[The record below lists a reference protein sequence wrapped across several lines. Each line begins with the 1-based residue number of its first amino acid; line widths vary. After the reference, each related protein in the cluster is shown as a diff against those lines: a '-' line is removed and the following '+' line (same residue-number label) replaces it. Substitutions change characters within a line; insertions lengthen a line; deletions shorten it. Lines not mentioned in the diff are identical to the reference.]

1 MIQNMRDSNRL
12 FLRHFGG
19 GRGRG
24 GGGEWGVH
32 NFEVKIKIAK
42 NQYKEYFWNN

>member
-1 MIQNMRDSNRL
+1 MRDSNRL

-24 GGGEWGVH
+24 GEWGVH
-32 NFEVKIKIAK
+32 NFEVKIKIA
-42 NQYKEYFWNN
+42 